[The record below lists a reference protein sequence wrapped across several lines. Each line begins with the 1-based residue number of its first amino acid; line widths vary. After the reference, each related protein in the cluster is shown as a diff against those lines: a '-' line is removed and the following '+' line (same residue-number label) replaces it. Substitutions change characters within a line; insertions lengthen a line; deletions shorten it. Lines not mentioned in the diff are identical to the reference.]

1 LADERSDPHSATQSN
16 TVKAFQHRSPSFALF
31 AWAEN
36 KRLKVLL
43 ADLCKKKTL
52 LAGWK

>member
-1 LADERSDPHSATQSN
+1 MIHIFSLYMARRHMSRVQMIHI
-16 TVKAFQHRSPSFALF
+16 FGLCLF

-43 ADLCKKKTL
+43 ADLCEKTL
-52 LAGWK
+52 LAG

>member
-1 LADERSDPHSATQSN
+1 MSKS
-16 TVKAFQHRSPSFALF
+16 LF

-43 ADLCKKKTL
+43 ADLCERKNTADWLKIS
-52 LAGWK
+52 G